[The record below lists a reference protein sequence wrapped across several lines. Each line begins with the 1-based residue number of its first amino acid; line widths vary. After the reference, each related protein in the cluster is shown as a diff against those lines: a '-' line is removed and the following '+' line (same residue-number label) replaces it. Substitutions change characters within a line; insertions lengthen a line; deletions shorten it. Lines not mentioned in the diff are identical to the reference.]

1 MKYKEQQTQ
10 KLNSVLKK
18 EQVMKKIMGKDKIE
32 LNTQNQTQQ
41 TKMRENQEKYEESL
55 KILCKAKEELENL
68 NKEQNQQ
75 LKRLMAEKQQHTQTI
90 LNEQSANGE
99 LEKRVTSLKRV
110 KSELD
115 ITIHSLQES
124 QVRRRPESPR
134 ITREYKH

>member
-1 MKYKEQQTQ
+1 
-10 KLNSVLKK
+10 
-18 EQVMKKIMGKDKIE
+18 
-32 LNTQNQTQQ
+32 
-41 TKMRENQEKYEESL
+41 MRENQEQYEENL
-55 KILCKAKEELENL
+55 KILCKAKEKLENL

-75 LKRLMAEKQQHTQTI
+75 LKRLMAEKEQHTQTI

-99 LEKRVTSLKRV
+99 LEKQVTSLKRV

-124 QVRRRPESPR
+124 QVRSRPESPR